1 MPRTLLKES
10 LVCPRIQSL
19 NRLIRV
25 KSIVC
30 FAGGDLAA
38 AGLIS
43 LPRITDVVLMVY
55 LGF

>member
-1 MPRTLLKES
+1 MPFLKES

-19 NRLIRV
+19 YRLIRV
-25 KSIVC
+25 KRIVC

-43 LPRITDVVLMVY
+43 LPRITEVVLMVY
-55 LGF
+55 WGF